1 MECGGTEGRL
11 KIFAIH
17 TGFMNSKLDLL
28 SPNGPE
34 NLPLFDRS
42 GLLKA
47 VLAQFRISRHGVHG
61 PSHWARVRSH
71 AFTVGKA
78 TGADLLV
85 VELFAFLHD
94 SQRENEWIDPNHG
107 SRAAEYASSLN
118 RIFFDL
124 NGDQLD
130 MLCLAVRGHSDGG
143 IHPDATIQ
151 TCWDADRLDLGR
163 VGTKPKA
170 RYLSVEGAKHI
181 EEAYA
186 WSLK

>member
-1 MECGGTEGRL
+1 
-11 KIFAIH
+11 
-17 TGFMNSKLDLL
+17 MNSKLDLL

-47 VLAQFRISRHGVHG
+47 VLAQFRISCHCVHG
-61 PSHWARVRSH
+61 PGHWARVRSH
-71 AFTVGKA
+71 AFTIGKA

-94 SQRENEWIDPNHG
+94 SQRENEWIDPHHG

-118 RIFFDL
+118 RTYFEL

-130 MLCLAVRGHSDGG
+130 TLYLAMRGHSDGC
-143 IHPDATIQ
+143 IHPEATIQ
-151 TCWDADRLDLGR
+151 SCWDADRLDLGR
-163 VGTKPKA
+163 VGIKPKA
-170 RYLSVEGAKHI
+170 SYLS
-181 EEAYA
+181 
-186 WSLK
+186 LPP

>member
-1 MECGGTEGRL
+1 MECRSAEGRL
-11 KIFAIH
+11 KIFATH
-17 TGFMNSKLDLL
+17 TEFMNSMLDLL

-78 TGADLLV
+78 TGVDLLV

-130 MLCLAVRGHSDGG
+130 MLWYSPKSVDKYDVKTEMEKCKCRERNTPSSSKTRRSSKSSTR
-143 IHPDATIQ
+143 AT
-151 TCWDADRLDLGR
+151 RL
-163 VGTKPKA
+163 
-170 RYLSVEGAKHI
+170 SM
-181 EEAYA
+181 
-186 WSLK
+186 

>member
-1 MECGGTEGRL
+1 
-11 KIFAIH
+11 
-17 TGFMNSKLDLL
+17 MNSKLDLL
-28 SPNGPE
+28 SPDGTE
-34 NLPLFDRS
+34 NTALFDRS

-47 VLAQFRISRHGVHG
+47 VLVQFRISRHGVHG

-71 AFTVGKA
+71 AITVGKA

-94 SQRENEWIDPNHG
+94 SQRENEWIDPHHG
-107 SRAAEYASSLN
+107 RRAAEYASSLN

-130 MLCLAVRGHSDGG
+130 MLCLAMRGYSDGG
-143 IHPDATIQ
+143 IHPEATIQ

-163 VGTKPKA
+163 VGKKPKA
-170 RYLSVEGAKHI
+170 RYLSLEGAKHI
-181 EEAYA
+181 DEAYA